1 MKSTNLSF
9 FGITLSY
16 LAFDIVLSALSVLS
30 FFSRTFLT
38 ELSLEIYFF
47 YASSVF
53 VLYFADRLF
62 DALSEGGIRSE
73 RDLFFSN
80 YKRVLLMTS
89 VLLLALSLHFY
100 PPCICQCPYD
110 LFLRYRLGFTKRAQN
125 SRYTTW

>member
-1 MKSTNLSF
+1 MESVKSTNLSF
-9 FGITLSY
+9 FGITFSY
-16 LAFDIVLSALSVLS
+16 LAFDIVFSALSVLS

-73 RDLFFSN
+73 RDLFFRIPN
-80 YKRVLLMTS
+80 G
-89 VLLLALSLHFY
+89 FY
-100 PPCICQCPYD
+100 SWQQ
-110 LFLRYRLGFTKRAQN
+110 FSF
-125 SRYTTW
+125 